1 MYIYT
6 CTHERFD
13 AHMHTCTSGVLYVMI
28 VFMYTMH
35 TCTVCT
41 CSCSFL
47 SMDQNLQVTV
57 FLLFS
62 NSLSSNDMVA
72 MSPPPDPPTIL
83 PSTFKN
89 FKSPSLAI
97 EVAEALGQSDA
108 TPTQSRS
115 QSVTPI
121 PIEEQEKEQ
130 LLDNASTDDDLV
142 GVVTDRSTSD
152 KSGYTMVPRD
162 EGKLLP
168 SLLYCIHKRLSKVH
182 VHVHV
187 HVQSGD
193 KLMIVISVI

>member
-1 MYIYT
+1 
-6 CTHERFD
+6 
-13 AHMHTCTSGVLYVMI
+13 MHTCTYIWCVICNDCVHVYNAYNV
-28 VFMYTMH
+28 
-35 TCTVCT
+35 

-187 HVQSGD
+187 QSGD